1 MRVQQV
7 GWSEM
12 DFFIFFFYLSGPLL
26 GELFG
31 QVSADASSPAGDQHH
46 LPAQILPPA
55 RQQGRQTGSD
65 QIIEHLD
72 REEEHTTRALQL
84 HVVGSALGQQ
94 PTETEEV
101 FTLQV
106 FSFTR
111 TTRPISSKTQ
121 RPWSSR
127 KFIRMQ
133 TTTTSSSCAASQTA
147 ARVIHRRRQSEQAA
161 GAGAGGELCDLKEL

>member
-1 MRVQQV
+1 MAGVKL
-7 GWSEM
+7 
-12 DFFIFFFYLSGPLL
+12 FFCFFFYLSGPLL

-31 QVSADASSPAGDQHH
+31 QVSADASSTAGDQHH

-84 HVVGSALGQQ
+84 HVGGALSVSSRQKQ
-94 PTETEEV
+94 EKCLRCK
-101 FTLQV
+101 F

-133 TTTTSSSCAASQTA
+133 TTTSSSCAASQTA

-161 GAGAGGELCDLKEL
+161 GAGGELCDLKEL